1 MWKAIIEKVNNG
13 YVLILDDGERKFRR
27 VVKEPEVKDGMSET
41 KSEQIAFR
49 DVIYELREFFSVF
62 NDKHTNQYMDIKITN
77 IGDEL

>member
-1 MWKAIIEKVNNG
+1 MWKAIIEKIDNG
-13 YVLILDDGERKFRR
+13 YIIKMDDGERKFRR